1 MVLSRE
7 NLTQEITAVWH
18 SRLIPISYYD
28 ELPRH
33 LPKTAILQGTGWPK
47 FVKDYALVDGDF
59 MTFVYNGDNIF
70 KVSIYGLDG
79 CKQARAVAEV
89 KDDDEEE
96 EDKDTS
102 AESEK
107 ANTVQISNDK
117 EDSVYSLSKG
127 KDTDTGSSS
136 ELANTILRSKN
147 KGKSKGEVI
156 KEESDGKE
164 DSDHS
169 LNNEDKE
176 RDTGSRGSQGKSK
189 VMKDVVKIGDTSCA
203 VERVKKDNKL

>member
-1 MVLSRE
+1 M
-7 NLTQEITAVWH
+7 
-18 SRLIPISYYD
+18 RLEEEVYF
-28 ELPRH
+28 E
-33 LPKTAILQGTGWPK
+33 QGWPK

-96 EDKDTS
+96 ED
-102 AESEK
+102 
-107 ANTVQISNDK
+107 
-117 EDSVYSLSKG
+117 
-127 KDTDTGSSS
+127 
-136 ELANTILRSKN
+136 R
-147 KGKSKGEVI
+147 KSKGEVI

-176 RDTGSRGSQGKSK
+176 RDTGS
-189 VMKDVVKIGDTSCA
+189 
-203 VERVKKDNKL
+203 

>member
-1 MVLSRE
+1 
-7 NLTQEITAVWH
+7 Q
-18 SRLIPISYYD
+18 LIPISYYD

-33 LPKTAILQGTGWPK
+33 LPKTAILQGTGGCLLL
-47 FVKDYALVDGDF
+47 ASVD
-59 MTFVYNGDNIF
+59 
-70 KVSIYGLDG
+70 S
-79 CKQARAVAEV
+79 
-89 KDDDEEE
+89 DDDE
-96 EDKDTS
+96 
-102 AESEK
+102 
-107 ANTVQISNDK
+107 

-176 RDTGSRGSQGKSK
+176 RDTGS
-189 VMKDVVKIGDTSCA
+189 
-203 VERVKKDNKL
+203 